1 MSRFLSLFLLLPLWS
16 YAAVCQAPWQ
26 AAPSPVS
33 HVKSCRLSVPHGWL
47 VFNLSNVDMEI
58 PQSLF
63 YPDEQHEW
71 VI

>member
-1 MSRFLSLFLLLPLWS
+1 MSRFLSVFLLLPVWS

-26 AAPSPVS
+26 AVPSPVS
-33 HVKSCRLSVPHGWL
+33 HVKTCRLSVPHGWL
-47 VFNLSNVDMEI
+47 VFNLSTEDMEI

-71 VI
+71 VV